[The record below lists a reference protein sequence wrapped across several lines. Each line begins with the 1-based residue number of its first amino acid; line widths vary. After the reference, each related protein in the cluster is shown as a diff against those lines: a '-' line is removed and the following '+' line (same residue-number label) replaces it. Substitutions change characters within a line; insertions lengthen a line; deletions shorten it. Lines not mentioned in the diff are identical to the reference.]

1 MNSPH
6 KIEEYLDARN
16 VPYEIVLHKRTITS
30 LDTAHAAHIDASRVA
45 KAVLLEGD
53 GCFMAALV
61 PADQDVRLGKLIQ
74 DYGPH
79 LRLADEEAIG
89 SLFQDCDSG
98 VVPGFP
104 PAWGM
109 ETVWDDDLLAQPDVY
124 LNAGDHVRLIH
135 VETRYLRELLSELA
149 HCHFSAPKKHH

>member
-6 KIEEYLDARN
+6 KIEAYLEARN
-16 VPYEIVLHKRTITS
+16 VPYEIVLHKRPLSS
-30 LDTAHAAHIDASRVA
+30 LDTAQAAHIEAHRVA

-61 PADQDVRLGKLIQ
+61 PADQEIRLAKLIQ

-79 LRLADEEAIG
+79 LRLADEDAINT
-89 SLFQDCDSG
+89 LFEDCDSG
-98 VVPGFP
+98 AVPGFP

-124 LNAGDHVRLIH
+124 LDAGDHERLIH
-135 VETRYLRELLSELA
+135 VETRYLRELLAELA
-149 HCHFSAPKKHH
+149 HCHFSGPKKRH